1 MWFDQRAGKRESR
14 DLLESRL
21 ICGMQRVNLFKVKLY
36 EVREFCMNQSKLTNQ
51 AYLYYYERR
60 IRL

>member
-1 MWFDQRAGKRESR
+1 
-14 DLLESRL
+14 
-21 ICGMQRVNLFKVKLY
+21 MQRVNLFKVELY
-36 EVREFCMNQSKLTNQ
+36 EVRDFCMNQSKLTNQ

>member
-14 DLLESRL
+14 DLLERRL
-21 ICGMQRVNLFKVKLY
+21 TCGMQRVNLLKVELY
-36 EVREFCMNQSKLTNQ
+36 KVREFCMNQSKLTNQ

>member
-1 MWFDQRAGKRESR
+1 MWFDQRAGKRESG

-21 ICGMQRVNLFKVKLY
+21 TCGIQRVNLSIVKLY
-36 EVREFCMNQSKLTNQ
+36 EVREFCMNQSKLTYQ
-51 AYLYYYERR
+51 AYFYYYERR

>member
-1 MWFDQRAGKRESR
+1 MNI
-14 DLLESRL
+14 LESRL
-21 ICGMQRVNLFKVKLY
+21 ICGIQRVNLSIVKLY

>member
-1 MWFDQRAGKRESR
+1 MWFDQREGKRESR

-21 ICGMQRVNLFKVKLY
+21 TCRIQRVNLSIVELY
-36 EVREFCMNQSKLTNQ
+36 EVREICMNQSKLTNP
-51 AYLYYYERR
+51 AYFYYYVRR

>member
-14 DLLESRL
+14 DLLESQL
-21 ICGMQRVNLFKVKLY
+21 TCGMQRVNLFKVELY

>member
-21 ICGMQRVNLFKVKLY
+21 TYGMQRVNLFKVELY